1 MAEQAKK
8 AGDGQ
13 GREAR
18 IPMRKLTPARSRVIS
33 RQWMTA
39 AWWWCGA
46 WSEPGDGFPTI

>member
-18 IPMRKLTPARSRVIS
+18 IPMRKLTPARFEGDQSPMDDRSLVVVRRV
-33 RQWMTA
+33 
-39 AWWWCGA
+39 
-46 WSEPGDGFPTI
+46 E